1 MWKVSL
7 PYSTYNYYNNFRYF
21 PNIYNM
27 SGKEAEKEKYGSY
40 FDYHKTARAQI
51 FKRDQSKVTD
61 MQSLVKLMRQGTLCL
76 FLCLKL

>member
-1 MWKVSL
+1 
-7 PYSTYNYYNNFRYF
+7 
-21 PNIYNM
+21 M

-40 FDYHKTARAQI
+40 FDYQKTARAQI

-76 FLCLKL
+76 FLCLFFWNFFLKL

>member
-1 MWKVSL
+1 
-7 PYSTYNYYNNFRYF
+7 
-21 PNIYNM
+21 M